1 MTRRHDGADLLQA
14 QRGHLLSDYLRA
26 PAPRRARRAAAQGA
40 RPALPGAGERVLDGG
55 ERLRI
60 LDTLTKVFGGAYC
73 HLPQKRAAY
82 AIDPVQAL
90 LLLRGRAVELSDGE
104 FHLAVTSIVTGLRDA
119 HPRYSGPKVMQGAVA
134 ALPFLVEQYG
144 THDDP
149 TFVVSKL
156 SAPELVHD
164 KEFKK
169 GVALTSWNGVPFARA
184 VDMYAD
190 RETGGRPDARRARAL
205 ESLTFRA
212 LEYGP
217 PPDELW
223 VSIGYRSSRGA
234 SREVRMNWRV
244 VVPGLAR
251 SAQPGLGASRFI
263 AADPAAEQVRRA
275 KKLMFSGELWKAEAS
290 GAAVAR
296 ARDWIPTPMHDALAA
311 REVEHRA
318 VGELGYL
325 RIWSFDVP
333 DDDAFIAEVVR
344 LLDLLPGTGL
354 ILDLRGNPG
363 GLIWAAERLLQLFTP
378 NRIAPTRFS
387 LLATPLTRAMARS
400 AFNRLELEPWLPSLE
415 AAISTGDAYSQPLP
429 LTDPVWC
436 NDIGQRYGGPVVCV
450 VDPNTYSS
458 GDLFAAGF
466 VDNEIGPLVCVGE
479 ATGAGGANVWTHH
492 DVRQALSG
500 TEFELSDL
508 PSDVGYTLAVR
519 RAVRSLAADG
529 VPIEDLGVAGIHY
542 AMTSTDLLRSNEDLV
557 VFCGGLLA
565 GADRTSM
572 KVTVQNAAVTVTTA
586 GLDELEVYV
595 DERAQGTRM
604 ISDGAVEL
612 ARPKAAAMEFVGR
625 RRGEIRQRRK
635 VAL

>member
-14 QRGHLLSDYLRA
+14 QRGHLLRDYLRA

-104 FHLAVTSIVTGLRDA
+104 FHLAVPSIVTGLRDA

-244 VVPGLAR
+244 VVPGQAR
-251 SAQPGLGASRFI
+251 SAQPGPRAARFI

-290 GAAVAR
+290 GAALAR
-296 ARDWIPTPMHDALAA
+296 GQAWIPTPMHDALAS
-311 REVEHRA
+311 RKVEH
-318 VGELGYL
+318 
-325 RIWSFDVP
+325 
-333 DDDAFIAEVVR
+333 
-344 LLDLLPGTGL
+344 
-354 ILDLRGNPG
+354 
-363 GLIWAAERLLQLFTP
+363 
-378 NRIAPTRFS
+378 PT
-387 LLATPLTRAMARS
+387 
-400 AFNRLELEPWLPSLE
+400 
-415 AAISTGDAYSQPLP
+415 
-429 LTDPVWC
+429 
-436 NDIGQRYGGPVVCV
+436 V
-450 VDPNTYSS
+450 VD
-458 GDLFAAGF
+458 F
-466 VDNEIGPLVCVGE
+466 E
-479 ATGAGGANVWTHH
+479 APDSWVA
-492 DVRQALSG
+492 
-500 TEFELSDL
+500 
-508 PSDVGYTLAVR
+508 DVG
-519 RAVRSLAADG
+519 G
-529 VPIEDLGVAGIHY
+529 
-542 AMTSTDLLRSNEDLV
+542 
-557 VFCGGLLA
+557 
-565 GADRTSM
+565 
-572 KVTVQNAAVTVTTA
+572 
-586 GLDELEVYV
+586 
-595 DERAQGTRM
+595 
-604 ISDGAVEL
+604 
-612 ARPKAAAMEFVGR
+612 
-625 RRGEIRQRRK
+625 
-635 VAL
+635 